1 MEKLLDRLSRDIT
14 NDLAANRLILP
25 SMPDVV
31 VKIWRM
37 AASKQTS
44 CAELARVIA
53 GDPALSARLVR
64 VANSAFFPSA
74 KPVSDLKR
82 AITKLGNTSV
92 RQLVTAFQVARFYD
106 AKRHPLTRPHLTTL
120 WNHSTMVAAVSESIA
135 GRLEHLTRETA
146 MLAGLIHRIGVLPIL
161 LRAEKTPQLIRDQ
174 RMLDAVLETLHTR
187 IGGAVVE
194 HWDFPDE
201 LKAVVTEYGNIARTH
216 PGPGDY
222 ADVVQVANLA
232 IRKETEHPLG
242 HLDWSDVPAVQAT
255 RAIPERADELV
266 RYAGSRVG
274 ALRTLLVA

>member
-1 MEKLLDRLSRDIT
+1 MEKLLDRLCQDIT
-14 NDLAANRLILP
+14 SDLAANRLILP

-31 VKIWRM
+31 IKIWRM

-53 GDPALSARLVR
+53 GDPALSARLIR

-74 KPVSDLKR
+74 KPVADLKR

-92 RQLVTAFQVARFYD
+92 KQLVTAFQVARLYD

-120 WNHSTMVAAVSESIA
+120 WNHSTMVAAICESIA

-146 MLAGLIHRIGVLPIL
+146 LLAGLIHRIGVLPIL
-161 LRAEKTPQLIRDQ
+161 LRAEKTPQLIKDQ
-174 RMLDAVLETLHTR
+174 HILNTVVDALHAKIGQAVLE
-187 IGGAVVE
+187 
-194 HWDFPDE
+194 HWEFPDE
-201 LKAVVTEYGNIARTH
+201 LKDVAAEHANITRKH

-222 ADVVQVANLA
+222 VDVVQVANLA
-232 IRKETEHPLG
+232 IRKDTEHPFG
-242 HLDWSDVPAVQAT
+242 RIDWTEVPAVQAT
-255 RAIPERADELV
+255 RANPERADELL

>member
-1 MEKLLDRLSRDIT
+1 MEKLLDRLSQDIT
-14 NDLAANRLILP
+14 SDLAANRLVLP

-53 GDPALSARLVR
+53 GDPALSARLIR

-74 KPVSDLKR
+74 KPVADLKR

-92 RQLVTAFQVARFYD
+92 KQLVTAFQVARLYD
-106 AKRHPLTRPHLTTL
+106 AKRHPLTRPYLTTL
-120 WNHSTMVAAVSESIA
+120 WNHSTMVAAISESIA

-146 MLAGLIHRIGVLPIL
+146 LLAGLIHRIGDLPIL
-161 LRAEKTPQLIRDQ
+161 LRAEKTPQLIKDQ
-174 RMLDAVLETLHTR
+174 RILDVVLDALHAKIGRAVLE
-187 IGGAVVE
+187 
-194 HWDFPDE
+194 HWEFPDE
-201 LKAVVTEYGNIARTH
+201 LKAVAAEHGDVSRKH

-222 ADVVQVANLA
+222 VDVVQVANLA
-232 IRKETEHPLG
+232 VRKDTDHPFGHIDWTE
-242 HLDWSDVPAVQAT
+242 VPAVQAT
-255 RAIPERADELV
+255 RANPERADELL

>member
-1 MEKLLDRLSRDIT
+1 MKELLDRLYQDIT
-14 NDLAANRLILP
+14 ADLAANRLILP

-31 VKIWRM
+31 LKIWRM

-74 KPVSDLKR
+74 KPIADLKR

-92 RQLVTAFQVARFYD
+92 KQLVTAFHVARLYD
-106 AKRHPLTRPHLTTL
+106 TKQHPLTKPHLTTL
-120 WNHSTMVAAVSESIA
+120 WNHTTMVSAISESIA

-146 MLAGLIHRIGVLPIL
+146 MLAGLVHRIGVLPVL
-161 LRAEKTPQLIRDQ
+161 LRAEKTPQLISDPRI
-174 RMLDAVLETLHTR
+174 LDSILDGLHARIGEAVLK
-187 IGGAVVE
+187 
-194 HWDFPDE
+194 HWEFPDE
-201 LKAVVTEYGNIARTH
+201 LRSIPGEHTDLARAH
-216 PGPGDY
+216 AGPGDY
-222 ADVVQVANLA
+222 VDVVQVANLA
-232 IRKETEHPLG
+232 IHKGTDHPLG
-242 HLDWSDVPAVQAT
+242 HIDWATIPAVGAT
-255 RAIPERADELV
+255 GANPERADELM